1 MVYFIFMLSQHL
13 CRAGHKVVLS
23 QAVQANNYTRQ
34 LFLIGGTDDSGGDGT
49 GPANLNSSFL
59 SDIW

>member
-1 MVYFIFMLSQHL
+1 MLSQHL